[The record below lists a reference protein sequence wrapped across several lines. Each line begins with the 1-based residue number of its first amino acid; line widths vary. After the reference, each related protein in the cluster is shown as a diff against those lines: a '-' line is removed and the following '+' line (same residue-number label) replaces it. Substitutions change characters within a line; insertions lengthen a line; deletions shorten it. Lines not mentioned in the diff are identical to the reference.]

1 VTAVRAT
8 ISAIVLRLALILGT
22 STLACVPA
30 DESDSDV
37 MTPDVNTQ
45 ADRYIAAYFEA
56 FPHQATLLGAADAQ
70 HDRLPDLSLEARTR
84 WETTEDSILGA
95 LEAIDE
101 TGLEIGSPEAIT
113 YGFLTDFIRNARA
126 WRMCRMELWNVSPTW
141 TGWQQELALLASS
154 QPIGTPEQNEAAYQ
168 RFSGLPH
175 YLEQEVA
182 NLREGLSLGY
192 TAPKGNVQSVI
203 AQVDALLEAPVEESP
218 FVAMAP
224 DSLTEFRSRME
235 QLETTEIR
243 PALLRYRDFLEI
255 EYLPAA
261 RDAVSVG
268 AVPDGAACYT
278 AAIRYHATVDM
289 SPEEVHETGLD
300 QMQLIRAEMAG
311 IAQSMIGSDD
321 VDELLR
327 RMRDDP
333 QYQFSSRDEMLD
345 AAESAVARAEA
356 AIPQWFGIVPTADV
370 RVQAVPSFSEPSA
383 PGGFYNP
390 PAEDGSRPGIY
401 YINLYEAET
410 KPRAGL
416 EATAF
421 HETWPGHHLQGAIA
435 LEREGLHPLQRY
447 MYLSGFGE
455 GWALYSERLSDEM
468 GLYSGPVDRLGLLS
482 NEALRAARLV
492 VDAGMHA
499 LGWTRQ
505 QAIDYMLANTAE
517 SESSVT
523 AEIDRYIAVP
533 GQATSYMLGNLEIRR
548 LREQARTALGEGFDI
563 RDFHDRILEDG
574 AVPLVM
580 LRAKIERWIEAGGG

>member
-1 VTAVRAT
+1 
-8 ISAIVLRLALILGT
+8 
-22 STLACVPA
+22 
-30 DESDSDV
+30 
-37 MTPDVNTQ
+37 
-45 ADRYIAAYFEA
+45 
-56 FPHQATLLGAADAQ
+56 
-70 HDRLPDLSLEARTR
+70 
-84 WETTEDSILGA
+84 
-95 LEAIDE
+95 
-101 TGLEIGSPEAIT
+101 
-113 YGFLTDFIRNARA
+113 
-126 WRMCRMELWNVSPTW
+126 
-141 TGWQQELALLASS
+141 
-154 QPIGTPEQNEAAYQ
+154 
-168 RFSGLPH
+168 
-175 YLEQEVA
+175 
-182 NLREGLSLGY
+182 
-192 TAPKGNVQSVI
+192 VI

-548 LREQARTALGEGFDI
+548 LREQARTALGDGFDI
-563 RDFHDRILEDG
+563 RDFHDRVLEDG

-580 LRAKIERWIEAGGG
+580 LRQKIERWIEAGGG